1 VRDRCCKRPEKGV
14 NYISILKKTGLHS
27 GHFIVA
33 IDGPAASG
41 KSTTARRSAEELGFL
56 HLDTGAMYR
65 AVALKVLRSAISTRD
80 RDAIARLMADTRIE
94 LRNPGGQLTVLLDGA
109 VVSEE
114 IRSEEVDRSVSAVS
128 ALQQVRAAM
137 VREQRRAAEHADIV
151 AEGRDIGTVV
161 FPDAD
166 VKFFMVAG
174 IEARARRR
182 QAELAAQGKILEL
195 SDLVAAIRQ
204 RDLLD
209 STRDVSPLQKADD
222 AIEIDTS
229 DLTIEQQVATVVSTV
244 KEHLG
249 RVRGR

>member
-1 VRDRCCKRPEKGV
+1 M
-14 NYISILKKTGLHS
+14 YS

-65 AVALKVLRSAISTRD
+65 AVTLKVLRRGIDVENGKAIVQMVEGTH
-80 RDAIARLMADTRIE
+80 IE

-109 VVSEE
+109 EVSAE
-114 IRSEEVDRSVSAVS
+114 IRSEAVTEAVSAVS
-128 ALQQVRAAM
+128 RLRGVRAAM
-137 VREQRRAAEHADIV
+137 VREQRRAAEYSDIV

-166 VKFFMVAG
+166 LKFFMVAG

-182 QAELAAQGKILEL
+182 QAELAAQGIETDLKG
-195 SDLVAAIRQ
+195 LVAAIRQ
-204 RDLLD
+204 RDLTD
-209 STRDVSPLQKADD
+209 STRNESPLRKAAD

-229 DLTIEQQVATVVSTV
+229 DLTIEQQVAVIVTTV
-244 KEHLG
+244 KERLE
-249 RVRGR
+249 RIRGR